1 MPRGIAWKRE
11 HREIRSDPNVKPCRA
26 DGDRCVCSLAAIS
39 TTACGLRRRNKDNCC
54 FCYMPVSPSPS
65 DAQLTELSS
74 PFISLTFPRLTGRMN
89 ASPRCWWKPS
99 CGSGQKKGE
108 WGFQSR
114 LSPPSPGRRRKHVV
128 KGDSLKR
135 NIRIYDDSSLSA

>member
-1 MPRGIAWKRE
+1 MRPRGVDE
-11 HREIRSDPNVKPCRA
+11 NL
-26 DGDRCVCSLAAIS
+26 LA
-39 TTACGLRRRNKDNCC
+39 
-54 FCYMPVSPSPS
+54 V
-65 DAQLTELSS
+65 QE
-74 PFISLTFPRLTGRMN
+74 
-89 ASPRCWWKPS
+89 
-99 CGSGQKKGE
+99 KKGE

>member
-1 MPRGIAWKRE
+1 MRPRGVDE
-11 HREIRSDPNVKPCRA
+11 NL
-26 DGDRCVCSLAAIS
+26 LAVQD
-39 TTACGLRRRNKDNCC
+39 K
-54 FCYMPVSPSPS
+54 
-65 DAQLTELSS
+65 
-74 PFISLTFPRLTGRMN
+74 
-89 ASPRCWWKPS
+89 
-99 CGSGQKKGE
+99 KKGE